1 MTAEELR
8 DGMLFVSGELNLEM
22 GGLPIFPEINMEVA
36 LQPRHVMG
44 SVAPAHQPS
53 RDPTTRNRRTVYAY
67 RYRGL
72 PDPMLEV
79 FNQPTADLSCERR
92 TTSTITPQVFT
103 LFNSQ
108 NSYDRALAMA
118 HRVEKESASEADQI
132 ERAFKLAWGRMPT
145 VEEYQKAVR
154 YLKKAVV
161 YHRKNPPEIQTY
173 ATDVTRRM
181 FEEMTG
187 EAFEFVEKLDVYEDY
202 VPDLKPWDVQA
213 ETRALADLCLVLF
226 NSNEFIYVY

>member
-1 MTAEELR
+1 MGKGLLIGKRWRKKIRAINCCPIFTTSFDRRRIAR
-8 DGMLFVSGELNLEM
+8 WDAVVSGELNLEM

-108 NSYDRALAMA
+108 NCYDRALAMA
-118 HRVEKESASEADQI
+118 HRVERESASEADQI
-132 ERAFKLAWGRMPT
+132 ERAFKLAWGLAPT
-145 VEEYQKAVR
+145 VEEYQEAVG

-161 YHRKNPPEIQTY
+161 YHRKNSPQVQHMRQRSR
-173 ATDVTRRM
+173 A
-181 FEEMTG
+181 G
-187 EAFEFVEKLDVYEDY
+187 C
-202 VPDLKPWDVQA
+202 LK
-213 ETRALADLCLVLF
+213 R
-226 NSNEFIYVY
+226 